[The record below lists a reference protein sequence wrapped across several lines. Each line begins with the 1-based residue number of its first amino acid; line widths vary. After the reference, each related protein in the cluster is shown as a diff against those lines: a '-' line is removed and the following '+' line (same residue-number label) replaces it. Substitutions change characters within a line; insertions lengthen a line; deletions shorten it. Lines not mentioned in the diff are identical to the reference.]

1 MLVGGNKIN
10 DKNISERDILYKVL
24 FDMKRDVTDL
34 KKLVFDLINP
44 QQAGNPNPEFLKEH
58 GHLFEN
64 MGNFEPRP
72 YPPHPENNDGYYLP
86 VKDQPDYD
94 VDKVEDIPH
103 ETEEEVLSLDKKEK
117 EMIIKALRK
126 HNNKRKYAA
135 QDLGISER
143 TLYRKLKQYGLED

>member
-1 MLVGGNKIN
+1 
-10 DKNISERDILYKVL
+10 
-24 FDMKRDVTDL
+24 MKRDMTDL

-44 QQAGNPNPEFLKEH
+44 PHNVRADILKDH

-72 YPPHPENNDGYYLP
+72 FPPHAENGDGFYLP

-94 VDKVEDIPH
+94 GDKVEDIPH

-135 QDLGISER
+135 HDLGISER